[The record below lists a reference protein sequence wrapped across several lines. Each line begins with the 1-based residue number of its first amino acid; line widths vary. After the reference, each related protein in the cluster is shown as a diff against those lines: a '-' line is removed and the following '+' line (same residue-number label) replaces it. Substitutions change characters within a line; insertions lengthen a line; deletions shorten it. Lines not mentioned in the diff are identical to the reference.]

1 MEVINAIGRRKAAV
15 ARVFFK
21 KGKGK
26 ITVNGKDYKEYF
38 AVPMHQNQVTAPF
51 EIVSIGGDYDVT
63 VNASGGGITGQ
74 AEATKLGI
82 ARAIVKINAEH
93 KPALKEKGLL
103 TRDSRK
109 VERKKPGLRKA
120 RKRSQFSKR

>member
-1 MEVINAIGRRKAAV
+1 MEIINAIGRRKAAV
-15 ARVFFK
+15 ARVFLK

-26 ITVNGKDYKEYF
+26 ITINGKDYKDYF
-38 AVPMHQNQVTAPF
+38 SIAMHQNQVTAAF
-51 EIVSIGGDYDVT
+51 DVIAVGSDYDVT
-63 VNASGGGITGQ
+63 VNAKGGGITGQ

-82 ARAIVKINAEH
+82 ARALVKINAEN